1 MLKPIEAWALIT
13 KKNKIIALDIFDEK
27 TKRDIILRRDE
38 KWQKV
43 IIKPIK

>member
-1 MLKPIEAWALIT
+1 MLKPVEAWALIT
-13 KKNKIIALDIFDEK
+13 KKNRINPLDTFDEK